1 MGDNI
6 FTWTLRAVRRWPAT
20 ALTLGMAV
28 ATAVFAYAINQGG
41 PTVPQAAHRVATVAT
56 ASTPDAGLGPCHEC
70 GRYAGNVPTP
80 APAPVPSLRPACT
93 FRINAIPAGSVYLA
107 TWGGPNCPRLAELL
121 QKAED
126 RQLQGTPAS
135 VIVSL
140 SNTDPTTSGPPV
152 CTQGFGAVMTW
163 RVYTTSSGDD
173 LFAQL
178 FCQGLRSSVGG
189 GQKSA

>member
-20 ALTLGMAV
+20 ALTLGMAA
-28 ATAVFAYAINQGG
+28 ATAVFAYAVNQGG
-41 PTVPQAAHRVATVAT
+41 PAVPRTSHDVAAVAA
-56 ASTPDAGLGPCHEC
+56 ASTPMPS
-70 GRYAGNVPTP
+70 PP
-80 APAPVPSLRPACT
+80 APAPAPLPSLHPTCA

-107 TWGGPNCPRLAELL
+107 TWGGPTCPRLAELL

-140 SNTDPTTSGPPV
+140 STIDPTTSGPPV
-152 CTQGFGAVMTW
+152 CTHGFGTVMTW
-163 RVYTTSSGDD
+163 RVYATSSGDGV
-173 LFAQL
+173 FARQ
-178 FCQGLRSSVGG
+178 FCEGLKLSVGG